1 MDAVEPDAQRPSG
14 DVVFTTNVVV
24 RSYELDAYGH
34 VNNAVYL
41 NYLEAARCDCLNQV
55 GLSFNDFKRWGK
67 VPVVSQA
74 QLRYLAPAYA
84 DDVLTVQTTIVALG
98 RASVTMGFELVN
110 QEGTRVLTATM
121 DFLFLNE
128 QNKPTRVPAA
138 FAEAFSSQPKRLDQ
152 PERRSF

>member
-1 MDAVEPDAQRPSG
+1 VSAIKPDVRGPSD

-67 VPVVSQA
+67 APVVRQA
-74 QLRYLAPAYA
+74 QLRYLAPAHA
-84 DDVLTVQTTIVALG
+84 DDVLSVQTTIVALG
-98 RASVTMGFELVN
+98 RASVTMGFDLVN

-138 FAEAFSSQPKRLDQ
+138 FIEAFSSP
-152 PERRSF
+152 PGRRPF